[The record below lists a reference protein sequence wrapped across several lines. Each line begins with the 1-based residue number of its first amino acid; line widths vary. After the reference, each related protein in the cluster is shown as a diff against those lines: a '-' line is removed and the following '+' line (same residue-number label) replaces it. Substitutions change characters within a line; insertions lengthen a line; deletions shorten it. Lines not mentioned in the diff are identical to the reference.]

1 MDLSRRETLL
11 AMAAAGAWTAWPDGA
26 IAAATGEG
34 MYGLIGQM
42 MAVPGKRDALVAILA
57 EGTAD
62 MPGCISYVVAL
73 DAKDADAI
81 WITEVWTDKAS
92 HAASLGLPAVKAAI
106 AKGRPLI
113 AGFRTHVETIP
124 VAGTRSAKA

>member
-92 HAASLGLPAVKAAI
+92 HAASLGATRRPGGDRERPAADRRLPHARRDDPRRRHA
-106 AKGRPLI
+106 
-113 AGFRTHVETIP
+113 
-124 VAGTRSAKA
+124 